1 MAGGG
6 TSGLASTSELAA
18 ASRDGSFGVSE
29 GEDDEAEVEVE
40 DEDDEEAGEDEA
52 EEEEEDG
59 VSEGFD
65 CVSTGGVGGISGP
78 PGDGVS

>member
-6 TSGLASTSELAA
+6 TSVLASTSELAA

-52 EEEEEDG
+52 EAEDG

-65 CVSTGGVGGISGP
+65 CVSAGGVGGISGP